1 MNKNTIRLI
10 VVTLFI
16 SAFFFGSCSKEDSNG
31 LSETENKLIGTWIS
45 DDNWYGQ
52 KPVMK
57 LLSGGSLQYTNN
69 FGETHNGTWS
79 YNPNSNILTRTSS
92 AWVNTK
98 VDYVQSVSNTTLVL
112 LDFDGDAN
120 SWHRQ

>member
-1 MNKNTIRLI
+1 MKLI
-10 VVTLFI
+10 VRIVYI
-16 SAFFFGSCSKEDSNG
+16 VSFFACILTIGACSKDDSKD
-31 LSETENKLIGTWIS
+31 LPETENKLVGTWIS
-45 DDNWYGQ
+45 DGNWYGQ

-79 YNPNSNILTRTSS
+79 YNSNSNILTRTSS

-112 LDFDGDAN
+112 LDFDGDAT